1 MRECAQ
7 QGRESVNIAKKPLYL
22 VRFRDTSIFVRLLA
36 NSVNNVTKY
45 LMGKNMS
52 NMMYVSVTLN
62 ILI

>member
-1 MRECAQ
+1 MRPYAQ
-7 QGRESVNIAKKPLYL
+7 KGQLSVNIAKNTFYL
-22 VRFRDTSIFVRLLA
+22 VRFRDTRIFVQLLA